1 MRKTTGHLLGTCY
14 AIVLNFISWYDK
26 LTILLLG
33 KGYAMEYCYEEY
45 SDDNLRRYRVYKD
58 SGFFRVILEEYH
70 AECVCMGYIEPE
82 GFYEIRDNMV
92 HHVGTID
99 EGISV
104 GRELLRNI

>member
-1 MRKTTGHLLGTCY
+1 
-14 AIVLNFISWYDK
+14 
-26 LTILLLG
+26 
-33 KGYAMEYCYEEY
+33 MELCYEEY
-45 SDDNLRRYRVYKD
+45 SNDKQRRYRIYKD
-58 SGFFRVILEEYH
+58 NAFFNILLEQYH
-70 AECVCMGYIEPE
+70 NEHECMGYIEPE